1 MNRDS
6 LFIIVLTIF
15 VVSIATKMFLESEA
29 FNLKCIVSS
38 ENGNT
43 YCVRERTK
51 IHEVVD
57 LLAKTS
63 DKMEYLI
70 EKLKVKYPQREN
82 VKRLVDKCNPK
93 KIMETLPS
101 SKYTAY
107 SENKGQKMAFCV
119 TTEKSN
125 NNLIDENTL
134 FFVALHE
141 MAHVSTVSV
150 GHNEEFWNNFRFLIH
165 NAKELN
171 LYQPENYKKHPKPYC
186 GMTIS
191 DNPYFDM

>member
-43 YCVRERTK
+43 YCVQERTK

-125 NNLIDENTL
+125 NNLID
-134 FFVALHE
+134 
-141 MAHVSTVSV
+141 
-150 GHNEEFWNNFRFLIH
+150 RI
-165 NAKELN
+165 
-171 LYQPENYKKHPKPYC
+171 
-186 GMTIS
+186 
-191 DNPYFDM
+191 PYFSLLYMKWLMCQLCQ